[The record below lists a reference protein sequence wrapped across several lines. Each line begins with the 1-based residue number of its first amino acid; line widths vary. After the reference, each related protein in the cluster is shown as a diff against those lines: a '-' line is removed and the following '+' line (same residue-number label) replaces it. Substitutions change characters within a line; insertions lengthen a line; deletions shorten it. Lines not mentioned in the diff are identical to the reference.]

1 MRKGEN
7 KMATQLSQ
15 PANIQAQEEPA
26 LNKRL
31 ETIGWG
37 LLLILTGGVWL
48 APTGLVLEGT
58 WLIGFGLILLG
69 TNLARSLNSIPISGL
84 STTLGIIALILGGV
98 ELAGSI
104 LKVTFD
110 LPIFSISLVVFGAI
124 LLARALT
131 GGRN

>member
-1 MRKGEN
+1 MS
-7 KMATQLSQ
+7 TQLSQ
-15 PANIQAQEEPA
+15 LTNARATEESA

-48 APTGLVLEGT
+48 APKGLVPEGT

-69 TNLARSLNSIPISGL
+69 VNVARSLNAIPINGFT
-84 STTLGIIALILGGV
+84 TTLGILALVLGAV

-104 LKVTFD
+104 LGLTFD
-110 LPIFSISLVVFGAI
+110 LPVFAISLIVFGAI

-131 GGRN
+131 GSRNA